1 MTTQT
6 DTVMAP
12 DSGDFSQKPTEQFI
26 SNKKDLLYE
35 QVGNIDFDVDFDFNL
50 RGSGYN
56 KMIDLANPILL
67 LALRLKKAHRIEDVQ
82 GLYERVKNEVTAITE
97 EMKNLQYDSAVQL
110 SFRYCLC
117 TFIDEMVMSTK
128 WGMHSIWAQRS
139 LLAKFHNETWGG
151 EKFYSILKRIM
162 LEPEKYKELLE
173 FIYLCL
179 ALGYRGRYAQQAVGV
194 EKIQELITTLHDLLR
209 EQRGEVLKKPF
220 KINLYKKDYSFKR
233 SISLWKVSL
242 SVFIILV
249 VVYISYS
256 ISLDEISQNV
266 INNIE
271 FILK

>member
-1 MTTQT
+1 MITQT
-6 DTVMAP
+6 DTVIP
-12 DSGDFSQKPTEQFI
+12 SDRDDFVQEPIDQLVN
-26 SNKKDLLYE
+26 NKKDLLYE
-35 QVGNIDFDVDFDFNL
+35 QVGNIDFDVDFDFHL

-67 LALRLKKAHRIEDVQ
+67 LALRLKKVHRIEDVQ
-82 GLYERVKNEVTAITE
+82 GLYDRVKNEVTAITE

-117 TFIDEMVMSTK
+117 TFIDEMVMSTE

-139 LLAKFHNETWGG
+139 LLAQFHNETWGG
-151 EKFYSILKRIM
+151 EKFYSILTRIM

-179 ALGYRGRYAQQAVGV
+179 ALGYRGQYARQATGV

-242 SVFIILV
+242 VVFIILV
-249 VVYISYS
+249 VIYMFYS
-256 ISLDEISQNV
+256 TSLDEISQSV